1 MTESLSAAAARLFS
15 LLLAGSVTRRGDM
28 VSDDALL
35 QSYLAVAGITNQ
47 LPSRS
52 EHVQRFAGEFT
63 HLLLKTDVDLC
74 TVPFRSFRP
83 LRRTTLLRRSLQG
96 SFLGKR

>member
-15 LLLAGSVTRRGDM
+15 LLLAGLVTRRGDM

-52 EHVQRFAGEFT
+52 GQRFAGEFA
-63 HLLLKTDVDLC
+63 HPLLRTDVDLC
-74 TVPFRSFRP
+74 TVPFVSVSNILKSGHRNG
-83 LRRTTLLRRSLQG
+83 QN
-96 SFLGKR
+96 